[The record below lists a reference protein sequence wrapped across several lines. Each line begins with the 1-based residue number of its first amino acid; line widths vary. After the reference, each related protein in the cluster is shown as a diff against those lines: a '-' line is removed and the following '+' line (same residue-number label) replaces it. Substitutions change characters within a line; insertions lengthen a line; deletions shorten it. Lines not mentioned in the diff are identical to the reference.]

1 MYTSCIPKTEE
12 LVDLMKKALI
22 ALLVLLILGGG
33 GAAYY
38 FFVMK
43 KDPTPAEKTEE
54 SVEEVAQ
61 PEADLKPIM
70 ELKPEPEQ
78 TEFYVLDRKLEV
90 VEQPE
95 IDGLITDYLYKGEK
109 VEVLEKQGEWAR
121 ISDYIVLKEGGPQ
134 TAEWVSMSGLSND
147 EVIIS
152 EKESIEI
159 LDSYLVK
166 SDDLKIHKEKFRNTV
181 AELISDGECDPSDF
195 EELGGWVKS
204 VKYSDRDVYFIYC
217 GGLSLEN
224 KIYLDVNT
232 NEIFSK

>member
-1 MYTSCIPKTEE
+1 M
-12 LVDLMKKALI
+12 DLMKKALI

-38 FFVMK
+38 SLVMNK
-43 KDPTPAEKTEE
+43 EPIPPEKMEE
-54 SVEEVAQ
+54 PVVEVAKQ
-61 PEADLKPIM
+61 SESDLVLTM
-70 ELKPEPEQ
+70 DLQPEPEQ

-95 IDGLITDYLYKGEK
+95 IDGLTIDYLYKGEK
-109 VEVLEKQGEWAR
+109 VEVLEKQGDWVR

-152 EKESIEI
+152 EQESKEI

-166 SDDLKIHKEKFRNTV
+166 SDDLKVHQEKFRNTV
-181 AELISDGECDPSDF
+181 AKLISEGECDPSDF

-204 VKYSDRDVYFIYC
+204 VKYSNRDVYFIYC

-232 NEIFSK
+232 NEIFTK

>member
-1 MYTSCIPKTEE
+1 M
-12 LVDLMKKALI
+12 DLMKKALI

-33 GAAYY
+33 AAYY
-38 FFVMK
+38 FLVMN
-43 KDPTPAEKTEE
+43 KDPIPPEKMEEPAA
-54 SVEEVAQ
+54 EVAQ
-61 PEADLKPIM
+61 QSDSDLAPIM
-70 ELKPEPEQ
+70 DLQPEPEQ

-152 EKESIEI
+152 QKESIEI

-181 AELISDGECDPSDF
+181 AELISDGKCDPSDF

-232 NEIFSK
+232 NEIFTK

>member
-1 MYTSCIPKTEE
+1 M
-12 LVDLMKKALI
+12 DLMKKALI

-33 GAAYY
+33 AAYY
-38 FFVMK
+38 FFVMN
-43 KDPTPAEKTEE
+43 KDPIPPEKMEEPAAK
-54 SVEEVAQ
+54 VAQ
-61 PEADLKPIM
+61 QSDSDLAPIM
-70 ELKPEPEQ
+70 DLQPEPEQ

-166 SDDLKIHKEKFRNTV
+166 SDDLKIHKETFRNTV

-232 NEIFSK
+232 NEIFTK

>member
-1 MYTSCIPKTEE
+1 
-12 LVDLMKKALI
+12 MKKALI

-43 KDPTPAEKTEE
+43 KDSPPADKTEE

-166 SDDLKIHKEKFRNTV
+166 SDDLKIHKETFRNTV

-232 NEIFSK
+232 NEIFTK

>member
-1 MYTSCIPKTEE
+1 MYTSCNPKTEE

-43 KDPTPAEKTEE
+43 KDSPPADKTEE

-95 IDGLITDYLYKGEK
+95 VDGLITDYLYKGEK

-166 SDDLKIHKEKFRNTV
+166 SDDLKIHKEKFRNAV

-232 NEIFSK
+232 NETFTK

>member
-1 MYTSCIPKTEE
+1 
-12 LVDLMKKALI
+12 MKKALI
-22 ALLVLLILGGG
+22 ALFVLLILGGG
-33 GAAYY
+33 AAYY
-38 FFVMK
+38 FLVMN
-43 KDPTPAEKTEE
+43 KDPMPPEKMEEPAA
-54 SVEEVAQ
+54 EVAQ
-61 PEADLKPIM
+61 QSDSDLAPTM
-70 ELKPEPEQ
+70 DLQPEPEQ

-166 SDDLKIHKEKFRNTV
+166 SDDLKLHKETFRNTV

-232 NEIFSK
+232 NEIFTK

>member
-1 MYTSCIPKTEE
+1 
-12 LVDLMKKALI
+12 MKKALI

-33 GAAYY
+33 AAYY
-38 FFVMK
+38 FLVMN
-43 KDPTPAEKTEE
+43 KDPIPPEKMEEPAA
-54 SVEEVAQ
+54 EVAQ
-61 PEADLKPIM
+61 QSDSDLAPIM
-70 ELKPEPEQ
+70 DLQPEPEQ

-121 ISDYIVLKEGGPQ
+121 ISDYIVLQEGGPQ

-166 SDDLKIHKEKFRNTV
+166 SDDLKLHKETFRNTV

-232 NEIFSK
+232 NEIFTK

>member
-1 MYTSCIPKTEE
+1 
-12 LVDLMKKALI
+12 MKKALI
-22 ALLVLLILGGG
+22 ALLVSLILGG

-38 FFVMK
+38 FFIMK
-43 KDPTPAEKTEE
+43 KDPTPPEKAEEPVVQMTE
-54 SVEEVAQ
+54 Q
-61 PEADLKPIM
+61 PEPKIPPIM

-95 IDGLITDYLYKGEK
+95 VDGLITDYLYKGEK

-134 TAEWVSMSGLSND
+134 TAEWVAISGLSND

-152 EKESIEI
+152 EKENKEI

-166 SDDLKIHKEKFRNTV
+166 SDDLKVHQEKFRNTISK
-181 AELISDGECDPSDF
+181 LISEGKCAPSDF

-204 VKYSDRDVYFIYC
+204 VRYSDRNVYFIYC

-232 NEIFSK
+232 NEIFSD

>member
-1 MYTSCIPKTEE
+1 M
-12 LVDLMKKALI
+12 DLMKKALI
-22 ALLVLLILGGG
+22 ALLVLLVLGGG

-43 KDPTPAEKTEE
+43 KDSTPTEKDEE
-54 SVEEVAQ
+54 PVEEVAQ
-61 PEADLKPIM
+61 QSESDLEPIM

-95 IDGLITDYLYKGEK
+95 VDGLITDYLYKSEK
-109 VEVLEKQGEWAR
+109 VEVLEKQGKWAR

-134 TAEWVSMSGLSND
+134 TAEWVAMSGLSND

-152 EKESIEI
+152 EKENKEI

-166 SDDLKIHKEKFRNTV
+166 SDDLKIHQEKFRNTI
-181 AELISDGECDPSDF
+181 AKLISEGECAPSDF

-204 VKYSDRDVYFIYC
+204 VKYSGRDVYFIYC

-224 KIYLDVNT
+224 KIYLDVNK
-232 NEIFSK
+232 NEIFTK

>member
-1 MYTSCIPKTEE
+1 
-12 LVDLMKKALI
+12 MKKALI
-22 ALLVLLILGGG
+22 ALFVLLILGGG
-33 GAAYY
+33 AAYY
-38 FFVMK
+38 FLVMN
-43 KDPTPAEKTEE
+43 KDPMPPEKMEEPAA
-54 SVEEVAQ
+54 EVAQ
-61 PEADLKPIM
+61 QSDSDLAPIM
-70 ELKPEPEQ
+70 DLQPEPEQ

-166 SDDLKIHKEKFRNTV
+166 SDDLKLHKETFRNTV

-232 NEIFSK
+232 NEIFTK

>member
-1 MYTSCIPKTEE
+1 
-12 LVDLMKKALI
+12 MKKALI
-22 ALLVLLILGGG
+22 ALFVLLILGGG

-38 FFVMK
+38 FFIMK
-43 KDPTPAEKTEE
+43 KDPTPLEK
-54 SVEEVAQ
+54 VEEPVAETIEQ
-61 PEADLKPIM
+61 PISELKPVM
-70 ELKPEPEQ
+70 ELQPEPEQ

-109 VEVLEKQGEWAR
+109 VEVLEKQGDWAR
-121 ISDYIVLKEGGPQ
+121 ISDYIVLKEGGPEI
-134 TAEWVSMSGLSND
+134 AEWVAMSGLSND
-147 EVIIS
+147 EVVIS
-152 EKESIEI
+152 DKENKEI

-166 SDDLKIHKEKFRNTV
+166 SDDLKLYQEKFRNSV
-181 AELISDGECDPSDF
+181 AKLISEGECEPSDF

-204 VKYSDRDVYFIYC
+204 VRYSERDVYFIYC

-232 NEIFSK
+232 NEIFTD

>member
-1 MYTSCIPKTEE
+1 MD
-12 LVDLMKKALI
+12 LVKKALI

-33 GAAYY
+33 AAYY
-38 FFVMK
+38 FLVMNE
-43 KDPTPAEKTEE
+43 DPIPSDKMEEPAA
-54 SVEEVAQ
+54 EVAQ
-61 PEADLKPIM
+61 QSDSDLAPIM
-70 ELKPEPEQ
+70 DLQPEPEQ

-166 SDDLKIHKEKFRNTV
+166 SDDLKIHKETFRNTV

-232 NEIFSK
+232 NEIFTK

>member
-1 MYTSCIPKTEE
+1 M
-12 LVDLMKKALI
+12 DLMKKALI

-43 KDPTPAEKTEE
+43 KDPTPPEKKEAPA
-54 SVEEVAQ
+54 VEVAAQ
-61 PEADLKPIM
+61 SESDLTSLTTPQ
-70 ELKPEPEQ
+70 PEPEQ
-78 TEFYVLDRKLEV
+78 TEFYVLDRKLKV

-109 VEVLEKQGEWAR
+109 VELLEKQGEWAR

-134 TAEWVSMSGLSND
+134 TAEWISMSGLSSD

-152 EKESIEI
+152 EQENREI
-159 LDSYLVK
+159 LDSYLAK
-166 SDDLKIHKEKFRNTV
+166 SDDLKLHQEKFRNTV
-181 AELISDGECDPSDF
+181 AKLISEGECDPSDF

-204 VKYSDRDVYFIYC
+204 VKYSNRDVYFIYC

-232 NEIFSK
+232 NETFTK

>member
-1 MYTSCIPKTEE
+1 
-12 LVDLMKKALI
+12 MKKALI
-22 ALLVLLILGGG
+22 ALFVLLILGGG

-38 FFVMK
+38 FFIMK
-43 KDPTPAEKTEE
+43 KDPTPPEK
-54 SVEEVAQ
+54 VEEPVVVETMEQ
-61 PEADLKPIM
+61 PKSELKPIM
-70 ELKPEPEQ
+70 ELQPDPEQ
-78 TEFYVLDRKLEV
+78 TEFYVLDRKLKV

-109 VEVLEKQGEWAR
+109 VEVLEKQGDWAR

-147 EVIIS
+147 EVVIS
-152 EKESIEI
+152 DKENKEI

-166 SDDLKIHKEKFRNTV
+166 SDDLKLYQEKFRNSV
-181 AELISDGECDPSDF
+181 AKLMSEGECEPSDF

-204 VKYSDRDVYFIYC
+204 VRYSDRDVYFIYC

-232 NEIFSK
+232 NEIFTD

>member
-1 MYTSCIPKTEE
+1 M
-12 LVDLMKKALI
+12 DLMKKALI

-33 GAAYY
+33 AAYY
-38 FFVMK
+38 FLVMNE
-43 KDPTPAEKTEE
+43 DPIPSDKMEEPAA
-54 SVEEVAQ
+54 EVAQ
-61 PEADLKPIM
+61 QSDSDLAPIM
-70 ELKPEPEQ
+70 DLQPEPEQ

-166 SDDLKIHKEKFRNTV
+166 SDDLKIHKETFRNTV

-232 NEIFSK
+232 NEIFTK

>member
-1 MYTSCIPKTEE
+1 M
-12 LVDLMKKALI
+12 DLMKKALI

-33 GAAYY
+33 AAYY
-38 FFVMK
+38 FLVMN
-43 KDPTPAEKTEE
+43 KDPIPPEKMEEPAA
-54 SVEEVAQ
+54 EVAQ
-61 PEADLKPIM
+61 HSDSDLAPIM
-70 ELKPEPEQ
+70 DLQPEPEQ

-232 NEIFSK
+232 NEIFTK

>member
-1 MYTSCIPKTEE
+1 
-12 LVDLMKKALI
+12 MKKALI

-43 KDPTPAEKTEE
+43 KDPTPPEKEE
-54 SVEEVAQ
+54 APAVEVAAQ
-61 PEADLKPIM
+61 SESDFASLTTTQ
-70 ELKPEPEQ
+70 PEPEQ
-78 TEFYVLDRKLEV
+78 TEFYVLDGKLKV
-90 VEQPE
+90 VERPE

-109 VEVLEKQGEWAR
+109 VELLEKQGEWAR

-134 TAEWVSMSGLSND
+134 TAEWISMSGLSSD

-152 EKESIEI
+152 EQENREI
-159 LDSYLVK
+159 LDSYLSK
-166 SDDLKIHKEKFRNTV
+166 SDDLKLHQDKFRNTV
-181 AELISDGECDPSDF
+181 AKLISEGECDPSDF

-204 VKYSDRDVYFIYC
+204 VKYSNRDVYFIYC

-232 NEIFSK
+232 NETFTK

>member
-1 MYTSCIPKTEE
+1 
-12 LVDLMKKALI
+12 MKKALI

-38 FFVMK
+38 FLVMN
-43 KDPTPAEKTEE
+43 KDPILPEKMEQPA
-54 SVEEVAQ
+54 VEVTQQSEF
-61 PEADLKPIM
+61 DLAPIM
-70 ELKPEPEQ
+70 DLQPEPEQ

-134 TAEWVSMSGLSND
+134 AAEWVSMSGLSND

-152 EKESIEI
+152 EKESKEI

-166 SDDLKIHKEKFRNTV
+166 SDDLKIHQEKFRNSV
-181 AELISDGECDPSDF
+181 AKLISEGECAPSDF

-204 VKYSDRDVYFIYC
+204 VKYSNRDVYFIYC
-217 GGLSLEN
+217 GGLSIEN

-232 NEIFSK
+232 NEIFTK

>member
-1 MYTSCIPKTEE
+1 M
-12 LVDLMKKALI
+12 DLMKKALI

-33 GAAYY
+33 AAYY
-38 FFVMK
+38 FLVMN
-43 KDPTPAEKTEE
+43 KDPIPPEKMEEPAA
-54 SVEEVAQ
+54 EVAQ
-61 PEADLKPIM
+61 QSDSELAPIM
-70 ELKPEPEQ
+70 DLQPEPEQ

-166 SDDLKIHKEKFRNTV
+166 SDDLKLHKETFRNTV

-232 NEIFSK
+232 NEIFTK

>member
-1 MYTSCIPKTEE
+1 
-12 LVDLMKKALI
+12 MKKALI

-38 FFVMK
+38 FLVMNK
-43 KDPTPAEKTEE
+43 EPISPEKMEE
-54 SVEEVAQ
+54 PVVEVAQ
-61 PEADLKPIM
+61 QSESDLVPTM
-70 ELKPEPEQ
+70 DLQPEPEQ

-95 IDGLITDYLYKGEK
+95 IDGLIIDYLYKGEK
-109 VEVLEKQGEWAR
+109 IEVLEKQGDWVR

-152 EKESIEI
+152 GQESKEI

-166 SDDLKIHKEKFRNTV
+166 SDDLKVHQEKFRNTV
-181 AELISDGECDPSDF
+181 AKLISEGECDPSDF

-204 VKYSDRDVYFIYC
+204 VKYSNRDVYFIYC

-232 NEIFSK
+232 NEIFTK

>member
-1 MYTSCIPKTEE
+1 M
-12 LVDLMKKALI
+12 DLMKKALI

-38 FFVMK
+38 FLVMNK
-43 KDPTPAEKTEE
+43 EPIPPEKMEE
-54 SVEEVAQ
+54 PVVEVAKQ
-61 PEADLKPIM
+61 SESDLVPTM
-70 ELKPEPEQ
+70 DLQPEPEQ

-95 IDGLITDYLYKGEK
+95 IDGLIIDYLYKGEK
-109 VEVLEKQGEWAR
+109 VEVLEKQGDWVR
-121 ISDYIVLKEGGPQ
+121 ISDYIVLKESGPQ

-152 EKESIEI
+152 EQESKEI

-166 SDDLKIHKEKFRNTV
+166 SDDLKVHQEKFRNTV
-181 AELISDGECDPSDF
+181 AKLISEGECDPSDF

-204 VKYSDRDVYFIYC
+204 VKYSNRDVYFIYC

-224 KIYLDVNT
+224 KIYLDANT
-232 NEIFSK
+232 NEIFTK

>member
-1 MYTSCIPKTEE
+1 M
-12 LVDLMKKALI
+12 DLMKKALI

-33 GAAYY
+33 AAYY
-38 FFVMK
+38 FLVMN
-43 KDPTPAEKTEE
+43 KDPIPPEKMEE
-54 SVEEVAQ
+54 PTAEVAQ
-61 PEADLKPIM
+61 QSDSELAPIM
-70 ELKPEPEQ
+70 DLQPEPEQ

-232 NEIFSK
+232 NEIFTK

>member
-1 MYTSCIPKTEE
+1 
-12 LVDLMKKALI
+12 MKKALI

-33 GAAYY
+33 AAYY
-38 FFVMK
+38 FLVMN
-43 KDPTPAEKTEE
+43 KDPIPPEKMEEPAA
-54 SVEEVAQ
+54 EVAQ
-61 PEADLKPIM
+61 QSDSELAPIM
-70 ELKPEPEQ
+70 DLQPEPEQ

-166 SDDLKIHKEKFRNTV
+166 SDDLKIHKETFRNTI

-232 NEIFSK
+232 NEIFTK

>member
-1 MYTSCIPKTEE
+1 M
-12 LVDLMKKALI
+12 DLMKKALI

-33 GAAYY
+33 AAYY
-38 FFVMK
+38 FLVMN
-43 KDPTPAEKTEE
+43 KDPMPPEKMEEPAA
-54 SVEEVAQ
+54 EVAQ
-61 PEADLKPIM
+61 QSDSDLAPIM
-70 ELKPEPEQ
+70 DLQPEPEQ

-166 SDDLKIHKEKFRNTV
+166 SDDLKLHKETFRNTV

-232 NEIFSK
+232 NEIFTK

>member
-1 MYTSCIPKTEE
+1 
-12 LVDLMKKALI
+12 MKKALI

-38 FFVMK
+38 SLVMNK
-43 KDPTPAEKTEE
+43 EPIPPEKMEE
-54 SVEEVAQ
+54 PVVEVAKQ
-61 PEADLKPIM
+61 SESDLVLTM
-70 ELKPEPEQ
+70 DLQPEPEQ

-95 IDGLITDYLYKGEK
+95 IDGLTIDYLYKGEK
-109 VEVLEKQGEWAR
+109 VEVLEKQGDWVR

-152 EKESIEI
+152 EQESKEI

-166 SDDLKIHKEKFRNTV
+166 SDDLKVHQEKFRNTV
-181 AELISDGECDPSDF
+181 AKLISEGECDPSDF

-204 VKYSDRDVYFIYC
+204 VKYSNRDVYFIYC

-232 NEIFSK
+232 NEIFTK

>member
-1 MYTSCIPKTEE
+1 M
-12 LVDLMKKALI
+12 DLMKKALI

-38 FFVMK
+38 FLVMNK
-43 KDPTPAEKTEE
+43 EPIPPEKMEE
-54 SVEEVAQ
+54 PVVEVAKQ
-61 PEADLKPIM
+61 SESDLVPTM
-70 ELKPEPEQ
+70 DLQPEPEQ

-95 IDGLITDYLYKGEK
+95 IDGLIIDYLYKGEK
-109 VEVLEKQGEWAR
+109 IEVLEKQGDWVR

-152 EKESIEI
+152 EQESKEI

-166 SDDLKIHKEKFRNTV
+166 SDDLKVHQEKFRNTV
-181 AELISDGECDPSDF
+181 AKLISEGECDPSDF

-204 VKYSDRDVYFIYC
+204 VKYSNRDVYFIYC

-232 NEIFSK
+232 NEIFTK

>member
-1 MYTSCIPKTEE
+1 
-12 LVDLMKKALI
+12 MKKALI

-43 KDPTPAEKTEE
+43 KDSPPADKTEE

-121 ISDYIVLKEGGPQ
+121 ISDYIVLQEGGPQ

-166 SDDLKIHKEKFRNTV
+166 SDDLKLHKETFRNTV

-217 GGLSLEN
+217 SGLSLEN

-232 NEIFSK
+232 NEIFTK

>member
-1 MYTSCIPKTEE
+1 M
-12 LVDLMKKALI
+12 DLMKKALI
-22 ALLVLLILGGG
+22 ALFVLLILGGG
-33 GAAYY
+33 AAYY
-38 FFVMK
+38 FLVMN
-43 KDPTPAEKTEE
+43 KDPMPPEKMEEPAA
-54 SVEEVAQ
+54 EVAQ
-61 PEADLKPIM
+61 QSDSDLAPTM
-70 ELKPEPEQ
+70 DLQPEPEQ

-166 SDDLKIHKEKFRNTV
+166 SDDLKLHKETFRNTV

-232 NEIFSK
+232 NEIFTK

>member
-1 MYTSCIPKTEE
+1 M
-12 LVDLMKKALI
+12 DLMKKALI

-33 GAAYY
+33 AAYY
-38 FFVMK
+38 FLVMN
-43 KDPTPAEKTEE
+43 KDPIPPEKMEEPAA
-54 SVEEVAQ
+54 EVAQ
-61 PEADLKPIM
+61 QSDSDLSSIM
-70 ELKPEPEQ
+70 DLQPEPEQ

-166 SDDLKIHKEKFRNTV
+166 SDDLKLHKETFRNTV

-232 NEIFSK
+232 NEIFTK

>member
-1 MYTSCIPKTEE
+1 
-12 LVDLMKKALI
+12 MKKALI

-33 GAAYY
+33 AAYY
-38 FFVMK
+38 FLVMN
-43 KDPTPAEKTEE
+43 KDPIPPEKMEEPAA
-54 SVEEVAQ
+54 EVAQ
-61 PEADLKPIM
+61 QSDSELAPIM
-70 ELKPEPEQ
+70 DLQPEPEQ

-166 SDDLKIHKEKFRNTV
+166 SDDLKLHKETFRNTV

-232 NEIFSK
+232 NEIFTK